1 MNTFEL
7 FSRIKNLPLAS
18 EKIVEGLFSGNYR
31 SVFRGPGLEFDEVR
45 EYQQGDDTRFIDWNV
60 SSRMGSP
67 YTKTFREEREMT
79 LFLIV
84 DASASLGTATGKTSR
99 QDMVLILSS
108 LFAFAAVHNNDRV
121 GATFFSENIE
131 KWVPPKKGKKQVFR
145 LVEDFRSMPLQS
157 RGSDL
162 AHAVRTVYES
172 IKRRGICIIISDFRV
187 NPSWRELSL
196 LAKKHDVIAV
206 KITDPSEK
214 VFPLSGLAELVDPET
229 GSTLHAAGSLP
240 KFRRRYREF
249 WNSHH
254 LLWERECLR
263 RGVAPL
269 SISTNDDPV
278 MSLLR
283 FFDRRRKRR

>member
-45 EYQQGDDTRFIDWNV
+45 EYQQGDDSRFIDWNV

-79 LFLIV
+79 LFLLV
-84 DASASLGTATGKTSR
+84 DASASLGTATGRMSR
-99 QDMVLILSS
+99 QDMVLVLSS
-108 LFAFAAVHNNDRV
+108 LLAFAAVHNNDRV
-121 GATFFSENIE
+121 GAAFFSDHIE

-145 LVEDFRSMPLQS
+145 LVEDITGLPLQS

-162 AHAVRTVYES
+162 AYAVRTVYES
-172 IKRRGICIIISDFRV
+172 LKRRGICVIISDFRV

-214 VFPLSGLAELVDPET
+214 VFPLSGLAELIDPET
-229 GSTLHAAGSLP
+229 GATLHAAGSVP
-240 KFRRRYREF
+240 TFRRRYREF
-249 WNSHH
+249 WDSHH
-254 LLWERECLR
+254 LFWQRECRR
-263 RGVAPL
+263 RGVTTL
-269 SISTNDDPV
+269 TVSTNDDPV
-278 MSLLR
+278 AKLLR
-283 FFDRRRKRR
+283 FFARRKKRR

>member
-45 EYQQGDDTRFIDWNV
+45 EYQQGDDSRFIDWNV

-79 LFLIV
+79 LFLLV
-84 DASASLGTATGKTSR
+84 DASASLGTATGRMSR

-108 LFAFAAVHNNDRV
+108 LLAFAAVHNNDRV
-121 GATFFSENIE
+121 GAAFFSDRIE

-145 LVEDFRSMPLQS
+145 LVEDITHLPLQG

-162 AHAVRTVYES
+162 AYAVRTVYDS
-172 IKRRGICIIISDFRV
+172 LKRRGICVIISDFRV

-214 VFPLSGLAELVDPET
+214 VFPLSGLAELIDPET
-229 GSTLHAAGSLP
+229 GASMHAPGGIP
-240 KFRRRYREF
+240 RFRRRYREF
-249 WNSHH
+249 WDAHH
-254 LLWERECLR
+254 LFWERECRR
-263 RGVAPL
+263 RGVTTL
-269 SISTNDDPV
+269 SLSTDDDPV
-278 MSLLR
+278 ATLLR
-283 FFDRRRKRR
+283 FFARRKKRR